1 MPDRQGSMPSLTPG
15 AAPRGIAPI
24 YTQYVFREGVVLTNP
39 VYCAADIAAS
49 APENVRDRAY
59 RLAENVLWMEVK
71 LAEARAMIGD
81 SSLVVGYDNGGGQKG
96 IRRNPAFDAYNSL
109 LGSYTKA
116 LKQLCVMVGVQEEDD
131 GDSDLDAI
139 IARSNPTRPTKAQ

>member
-1 MPDRQGSMPSLTPG
+1 MPPLTPG
-15 AAPRGIAPI
+15 ARPRGIAPI
-24 YTQYVFREGVVLTNP
+24 YTQYVSERGVVLTSKK
-39 VYCAADIAAS
+39 VKAICSS

-59 RLAENVLWMEVK
+59 RLAENVLWMEIK

-96 IRRNPAFDAYNSL
+96 IRRNPAFDAYNAL
-109 LGSYTKA
+109 LSSYTKA

-139 IARSNPTRPTKAQ
+139 IARANPTRPPKPQ

>member
-1 MPDRQGSMPSLTPG
+1 MPDRQGSMSSLTPG
-15 AAPRGIAPI
+15 AGPRGIAPI
-24 YTQYVFREGVVLTNP
+24 YTQYVFRGGVVLTNRK
-39 VYCAADIAAS
+39 VRVICSS
-49 APENVRDRAY
+49 APENVRERAY

-96 IRRNPAFDAYNSL
+96 IRRNPAFDAYNAL
-109 LGSYTKA
+109 LSSYTKA

-139 IARSNPTRPTKAQ
+139 IARAQPTRPSKPH